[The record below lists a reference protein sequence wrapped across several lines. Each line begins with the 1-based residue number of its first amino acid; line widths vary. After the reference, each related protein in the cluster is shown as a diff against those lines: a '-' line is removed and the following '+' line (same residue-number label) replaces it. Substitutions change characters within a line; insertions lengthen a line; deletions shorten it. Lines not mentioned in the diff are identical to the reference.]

1 MNTVHDT
8 KEWQIAM
15 PNQQAPL
22 QTPPIATAVDTSPKL
37 AQASTGAFP
46 SNDYA
51 HNNVYHQHPQHHQQ
65 HQPMHNYPSSSP
77 GAATPEADGN
87 VNGLPGMIA
96 HSQPSTPRPE
106 NTEAPL
112 YRQPIPF
119 AARNV
124 VRGRANLFANET
136 GPYFSSTKPFDNLY
150 SSDKSTLLSVR
161 VQSKMD
167 RGFFLADND
176 WTCYRRNYF
185 QVSSVFSVHGFNH
198 YYSVNEPHV
207 LVKDDDGALYNV
219 QRFLLGVS
227 ARVANSEKEIE
238 LIQHTPKRDKGPQ
251 YRPKPK
257 PITPGGNLSMS
268 SVANNQNIV
277 TFERVQFKTATANNG
292 KRRAAQQYY
301 ICIIELFAETDRGQL
316 IKIGSCQSAPLV
328 VRGRSPGHYADN
340 NQERHH
346 PYPVNGTSTSSSSG
360 PVGTDAPSDSATPS
374 STLSAK
380 TEPMTPPGRQP
391 IQQQPQ
397 PVYYSKPQDLPQPMM
412 HHGYDQHHQ
421 APQQPQN
428 YTYYSS
434 YPHYA
439 NAVQQ
444 PPSNV
449 SSPMSHPP
457 LPSPYTHHAQVPNY
471 AVHDAGHSDPYSNEA
486 YHNNAQPT
494 EEVKMHHHHQQFQM
508 QQTGPIESPHSGYDW
523 QRARYNSSS
532 SGSSS
537 VPSPGAHQG
546 SEPQQTYFSHH
557 QQQHHPEGRSYSP
570 TTPTYSP
577 SVIQQQHVR
586 KYNHGANPPTNM
598 MNNA

>member
-1 MNTVHDT
+1 
-8 KEWQIAM
+8 
-15 PNQQAPL
+15 
-22 QTPPIATAVDTSPKL
+22 
-37 AQASTGAFP
+37 
-46 SNDYA
+46 
-51 HNNVYHQHPQHHQQ
+51 
-65 HQPMHNYPSSSP
+65 
-77 GAATPEADGN
+77 
-87 VNGLPGMIA
+87 
-96 HSQPSTPRPE
+96 
-106 NTEAPL
+106 
-112 YRQPIPF
+112 
-119 AARNV
+119 
-124 VRGRANLFANET
+124 
-136 GPYFSSTKPFDNLY
+136 
-150 SSDKSTLLSVR
+150 
-161 VQSKMD
+161 MD

-185 QVSSVFSVHGFNH
+185 QVSSVFSLHGFNH

-207 LVKDDDGALYNV
+207 LVKADDGALYNV

-251 YRPKPK
+251 YRPEPK

-316 IKIGSCQSAPLV
+316 VKVGSCQSAPLV

-340 NQERHH
+340 HQERHH
-346 PYPVNGTSTSSSSG
+346 PYPVNNASINPNTAVAAATAIAPTVADATSDSTTST
-360 PVGTDAPSDSATPS
+360 

-380 TEPMTPPGRQP
+380 TEPLTPPGRQQ

-397 PVYYSKPQDLPQPMM
+397 SIYCAKPQDPSPAMM
-412 HHGYDQHHQ
+412 HHNFDHHQ
-421 APQQPQN
+421 QPPPPPPQN
-428 YTYYSS
+428 YTYYSP
-434 YPHYA
+434 YPQYA
-439 NAVQQ
+439 NSVQQ
-444 PPSNV
+444 PPSSNV

-471 AVHDAGHSDPYSNEA
+471 AVHDAGHSDPYSNEV
-486 YHNNAQPT
+486 YQNNGPPT
-494 EEVKMHHHHQQFQM
+494 EEVKMHHHQQFQM

-537 VPSPGAHQG
+537 APSPGAHHG
-546 SEPQQTYFSHH
+546 NEAQQTYFSHH
-557 QQQHHPEGRSYSP
+557 QQQQQHHEGRSYSP

-577 SVIQQQHVR
+577 SILQQQHAR
-586 KYNHGANPPTNM
+586 KYNNGG
-598 MNNA
+598 NAPAHLINKQQLA

>member
-1 MNTVHDT
+1 MCLSQYQNVL
-8 KEWQIAM
+8 I
-15 PNQQAPL
+15 
-22 QTPPIATAVDTSPKL
+22 SPC
-37 AQASTGAFP
+37 
-46 SNDYA
+46 
-51 HNNVYHQHPQHHQQ
+51 
-65 HQPMHNYPSSSP
+65 
-77 GAATPEADGN
+77 
-87 VNGLPGMIA
+87 
-96 HSQPSTPRPE
+96 
-106 NTEAPL
+106 
-112 YRQPIPF
+112 PF
-119 AARNV
+119 R
-124 VRGRANLFANET
+124 
-136 GPYFSSTKPFDNLY
+136 
-150 SSDKSTLLSVR
+150 LSVR

-185 QVSSVFSVHGFNH
+185 QISSVFSVHGFNH

-207 LVKDDDGALYNV
+207 LVKDNDGAMYNV

-316 IKIGSCQSAPLV
+316 IKVGSCQSAPLV

-340 NQERHH
+340 HQERHH
-346 PYPVNGTSTSSSSG
+346 PYPANGTSTSSSSG
-360 PVGTDAPSDSATPS
+360 LVGADATSDSATPS

-391 IQQQPQ
+391 IQQQAQ
-397 PVYYSKPQDLPQPMM
+397 PIYYSKPQELPQPMM
-412 HHGYDQHHQ
+412 HPGYDQHHQ
-421 APQQPQN
+421 GPQQPQN
-428 YTYYSS
+428 YTYYSP
-434 YPHYA
+434 YPQYA
-439 NAVQQ
+439 NAVQQQQ

-471 AVHDAGHSDPYSNEA
+471 AVHDAGHSDPYSNEV
-486 YHNNAQPT
+486 YHNNTQPT
-494 EEVKMHHHHQQFQM
+494 EEGKMHHHHQQFQT

-557 QQQHHPEGRSYSP
+557 QQQHHAEGRSYSP

-577 SVIQQQHVR
+577 SVIQQQHAR
-586 KYNHGANPPTNM
+586 KYNHGASTPTNM

>member
-1 MNTVHDT
+1 MNSVHDT
-8 KEWQIAM
+8 KEWQNAM

-22 QTPPIATAVDTSPKL
+22 QTPPIAAAVDASPKL
-37 AQASTGAFP
+37 AHTNTGAFP

-65 HQPMHNYPSSSP
+65 QQPMHNYPSSSP
-77 GAATPEADGN
+77 TTATSEADGN
-87 VNGLPGMIA
+87 ANRLPGMIA

-150 SSDKSTLLSVR
+150 SSDKTTLLSVR

-198 YYSVNEPHV
+198 YYTVNEPHV
-207 LVKDDDGALYNV
+207 LVKGDDGALHNV

-301 ICIIELFAETDRGQL
+301 ICIIELFAETDRGQS

-340 NQERHH
+340 HQERHH
-346 PYPVNGTSTSSSSG
+346 PYPANGTSASSSSAPIG
-360 PVGTDAPSDSATPS
+360 ADATSDSATPS
-374 STLSAK
+374 STLSSK

-391 IQQQPQ
+391 MQQQPQ
-397 PVYYSKPQDLPQPMM
+397 PIYYSKPQELPQPMM
-412 HHGYDQHHQ
+412 HHGYDHHQ

-428 YTYYSS
+428 YTYYSP
-434 YPHYA
+434 YPQYA

-471 AVHDAGHSDPYSNEA
+471 AVHDAGHSDPYSNEV
-486 YHNNAQPT
+486 YHNNAQPA
-494 EEVKMHHHHQQFQM
+494 EEVKMQHHHQQFQM

-537 VPSPGAHQG
+537 MPSPGAHQG

-557 QQQHHPEGRSYSP
+557 QQQHPEGRSYSP

-577 SVIQQQHVR
+577 SVIQQQQQHSR
-586 KYNHGANPPTNM
+586 KYNHGGSAPTNM

>member
-1 MNTVHDT
+1 MNSVHDN
-8 KEWQIAM
+8 KDWQTTM
-15 PNQQAPL
+15 SNQQGPL
-22 QTPPIATAVDTSPKL
+22 QSPSISKAEDSSPKL
-37 AQASTGAFP
+37 PHSNTVFSP
-46 SNDYA
+46 NDYTQ
-51 HNNVYHQHPQHHQQ
+51 NNVTHQHPQQQ
-65 HQPMHNYPSSSP
+65 QQIYPSAVTAPTASE
-77 GAATPEADGN
+77 TD
-87 VNGLPGMIA
+87 VNANRLPGMIA
-96 HSQPSTPRPE
+96 HSQPNTPRPE
-106 NTEAPL
+106 SNEAPL

-207 LVKDDDGALYNV
+207 LVKADDGALYNV

-316 IKIGSCQSAPLV
+316 IKVGSCQSAPLV

-340 NQERHH
+340 HQERHH
-346 PYPVNGTSTSSSSG
+346 SYTANSAASSIVAGIPAPLDATSE
-360 PVGTDAPSDSATPS
+360 SATPP
-374 STLSAK
+374 STLSGK
-380 TEPMTPPGRQP
+380 TEPLTPPGRQQMQ
-391 IQQQPQ
+391 QQQPQ
-397 PVYYSKPQDLPQPMM
+397 PIYYSKPQETPQPMM
-412 HHGYDQHHQ
+412 HHSYDHHQ
-421 APQQPQN
+421 QQQPQN

-434 YPHYA
+434 YPQYA
-439 NAVQQ
+439 NAVQP

-457 LPSPYTHHAQVPNY
+457 LPSPYTHHAQVSNY
-471 AVHDAGHSDPYSNEA
+471 AVHDASHPDPYSNEV
-486 YHNNAQPT
+486 YQNNGHTT
-494 EEVKMHHHHQQFQM
+494 EEVKLHHHHPQFQM

-537 VPSPGAHQG
+537 VPSPGGHQG
-546 SEPQQTYFSHH
+546 NEPQQTYFSHH
-557 QQQHHPEGRSYSP
+557 QHQQQQEGATYSP

-577 SVIQQQHVR
+577 SILQQQQAR
-586 KYNHGANPPTNM
+586 KYKNGGGAPPNL
-598 MNNA
+598 MNKQQLA

>member
-1 MNTVHDT
+1 MNTIHDT
-8 KEWQIAM
+8 KKWQNAM

-22 QTPPIATAVDTSPKL
+22 QTPPIVTAVDTSPKL
-37 AQASTGAFP
+37 AHANTGAFP

-51 HNNVYHQHPQHHQQ
+51 HNNVYHQHSPHQHQQ
-65 HQPMHNYPSSSP
+65 Q
-77 GAATPEADGN
+77 
-87 VNGLPGMIA
+87 LIMIA

-185 QVSSVFSVHGFNH
+185 QVSSVFSIHGFNH
-198 YYSVNEPHV
+198 YCSVNEPHV
-207 LVKDDDGALYNV
+207 LVKGDDGALYNV

-227 ARVANSEKEIE
+227 ARVANSDKEIE

-251 YRPKPK
+251 YRPKAK

-301 ICIIELFAETDRGQL
+301 ICIIELFAETDGGQL
-316 IKIGSCQSAPLV
+316 VKVGSCQSAPLV

-340 NQERHH
+340 HQERHH
-346 PYPVNGTSTSSSSG
+346 PYPANGTSTSLSSG
-360 PVGTDAPSDSATPS
+360 PVGADATSDSATPS
-374 STLSAK
+374 STLSTK

-397 PVYYSKPQDLPQPMM
+397 PVYYSKPQELPQPMM

-421 APQQPQN
+421 APEQPAN

-434 YPHYA
+434 YPQYA

-444 PPSNV
+444 QQLPPSNV

-471 AVHDAGHSDPYSNEA
+471 AVHDAGHSDPYSNEV
-486 YHNNAQPT
+486 YHNNAQPS
-494 EEVKMHHHHQQFQM
+494 EEVKMHHHHQQFHM
-508 QQTGPIESPHSGYDW
+508 QQTGPIESPHTGYDW

-537 VPSPGAHQG
+537 VPSPGANQG

-557 QQQHHPEGRSYSP
+557 QQHHPEGRSYSP

-577 SVIQQQHVR
+577 SVIQQQAR
-586 KYNHGANPPTNM
+586 KYNHGPNAPTNM